1 MNEAEVNL
9 DAEAN
14 PATQAA
20 PVPAEVTVP
29 DHVVA
34 IKPEYLA
41 QRGQKQQQQKE
52 KDPRDEAGGG
62 TNKKRPRPSDGGK
75 PAPGDRVCVATAR
88 GEVCLFGEKCR
99 YQHDL
104 KQFLLSKPPDLEGK
118 CYQYEAFGFCA
129 NGLMCRF
136 GSSHIDVDQCLNM
149 SRPDDEGGVLERT
162 AINVLDKGVQSR
174 LRKKQYDFNS
184 AYIFDKEVKLVDFRN
199 KVYVAPLTTV
209 GNLPFRRILK
219 EYGADITC
227 GEMAMTTNLIT
238 GQASE
243 WALLRKHSSEDKF
256 GIQLAGN
263 NTQLM
268 EKVCKLLER
277 ETVSDFIDLNC
288 GYVLAP
294 RHRVPESHVS
304 FY

>member
-1 MNEAEVNL
+1 MIEGDNL
-9 DAEAN
+9 IPHEIADAPNMPSHADV
-14 PATQAA
+14 AL
-20 PVPAEVTVP
+20 P

-41 QRGQKQQQQKE
+41 QRGQKQQQHKE
-52 KDPRDEAGGG
+52 KEKEGKEPTDIHCG
-62 TNKKRPRPSDGGK
+62 KKRSRPDGGK
-75 PAPGDRVCVATAR
+75 PAPGNRVCVATAR
-88 GEVCLFGEKCR
+88 GEVCQFGEKCR

-104 KQFLLSKPPDLEGK
+104 KQFLLSKPPDLDDY
-118 CYQYEAFGFCA
+118 CHQYATFGFCA

-136 GSSHIDVDQCLNM
+136 GSSHIDADQCLNM
-149 SRPDDEGGVLERT
+149 SRPDEQGGVVERT

-174 LRKKQYDFNS
+174 LRKRQYDFNS

-219 EYGADITC
+219 DYGADITC

-243 WALLRKHSSEDKF
+243 WALLRKHSSEDIF

-288 GYVLAP
+288 GCV
-294 RHRVPESHVS
+294 
-304 FY
+304 F